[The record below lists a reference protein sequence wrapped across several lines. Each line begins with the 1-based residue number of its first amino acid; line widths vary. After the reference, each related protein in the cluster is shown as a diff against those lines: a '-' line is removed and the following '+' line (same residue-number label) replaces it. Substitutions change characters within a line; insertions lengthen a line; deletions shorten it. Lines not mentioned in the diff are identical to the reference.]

1 MNKLFNIVIGKNWF
15 TKVLSL
21 AFALLLFSY
30 AYNPNESTTD
40 VNVPGDSE
48 TAVLEDVPVTAY
60 YDTENV
66 VVTGIPKTV
75 TVTLRGP
82 TVHIQQAK
90 LKKDFEVYVNL
101 ANAELGSKSVPL
113 LIKDLSDKIKATM
126 DPETIKVSVKEKVT
140 KEFAVE
146 AEYTSSSIENGYAAG
161 TPKVEPKTVKVTGA
175 KEEIEKVAYVKA
187 NVNLD
192 GNTNEAVSQQA
203 KVSVLDSSLN
213 KLNVQVE
220 PETVQVNIP
229 VKRTSKTVPINIVE
243 QGTPPANITI
253 DSITL
258 DKKEATI
265 SGPEDV
271 LKEVEST
278 RVEVD
283 LSTIEKDVELTLPV
297 IISNGVTAVDPELVT
312 VTVKVTVEEEEQE
325 QQEEEDEQEQEDQE
339 DQNSEEAAVTENIE
353 TKTLSSVPI
362 GIQGLKNS
370 LEATIDKPSSSTSLQ
385 ISGEQNKIRELSAS
399 DFKLY
404 IDLTGMDEGK
414 HEVAIKVDGPEDID
428 WELAIDTASVS
439 ITNKEA

>member
-1 MNKLFNIVIGKNWF
+1 MNKLFNHVIGKNWF

-30 AYNPNESTTD
+30 VYDPNESSTD
-40 VNVPGDSE
+40 VNVPSDSE
-48 TAVLEDVPVTAY
+48 TAILEDIPVTAY

-75 TVTLRGP
+75 TVTLKGP

-101 ANAELGSKSVPL
+101 ANAELGSKTVPL
-113 LIKDLSDKIKATM
+113 QIKDLSEKIKATI
-126 DPETIKVSVKEKVT
+126 DPETIKVTLKEKVT
-140 KEFAVE
+140 EEFTVE
-146 AEYTSSSIENGYAAG
+146 AEYSSSSIEDGYTAETAI
-161 TPKVEPKTVKVTGA
+161 VEPKTVKVTGA
-175 KEEIEKVAYVKA
+175 KDDIEKIAYVKA

-192 GNTNEAVSQQA
+192 GNINESVSQQA

-243 QGTPPANITI
+243 QGTPPENITI

-265 SGPEDV
+265 SAPEDI

-283 LSTIEKDVELTLPV
+283 LSEIEKDEELTLPV
-297 IISNGVTAVDPELVT
+297 IISNGVTAVDPELVK
-312 VTVKVTVEEEEQE
+312 VTVKVTVTEEQQDADEEEQE
-325 QQEEEDEQEQEDQE
+325 NQD
-339 DQNSEEAAVTENIE
+339 SEEAAAADKIE
-353 TKTLSSVPI
+353 TKTVSSVPI
-362 GIQGLKNS
+362 TVQGLNS
-370 LEATIDKPSSSTSLQ
+370 NLEATIENPKSSSTSLR
-385 ISGEQNKIRELSAS
+385 ISGEENRIRDLSAS
-399 DFKLY
+399 DFNLY
-404 IDLTGMDEGK
+404 LDLTGMDDGK
-414 HEVAIKVDGPEDID
+414 HEVPITVDGPEDID

>member
-1 MNKLFNIVIGKNWF
+1 MNKLFNNVIGKNWF

-30 AYNPNESTTD
+30 AYDPNESSTD

-48 TAVLEDVPVTAY
+48 TANLEDIPVTAY

-101 ANAELGSKSVPL
+101 ANADLGSKTVPL
-113 LIKDLSDKIKATM
+113 EIKDLSDKIKATI
-126 DPETIKVSVKEKVT
+126 DPETIKVTVKEKVT
-140 KEFAVE
+140 KEFTVE
-146 AEYTSSSIENGYAAG
+146 AEFSSNAIEKGYSAG
-161 TPKVEPKTVKVTGA
+161 TPKIEPKTVKVTGA
-175 KEEIEKVAYVKA
+175 KDEIEKIAYVKA
-187 NVNLD
+187 NVNLNE
-192 GNTNEAVSQQA
+192 NTNEAVSQQA

-220 PETVQVNIP
+220 PETVEVNIP

-243 QGTPPANITI
+243 QGTSPANINI

-283 LSTIEKDVELTLPV
+283 LSTIEKDEELTLPV
-297 IISNGVTAVDPELVT
+297 IISNGVTSVDPELVK
-312 VTVKVTVEEEEQE
+312 VTVKVTVAQEEQEEEQE
-325 QQEEEDEQEQEDQE
+325 EDPQENQD
-339 DQNSEEAAVTENIE
+339 SEETAATEKTE
-353 TKTLSSVPI
+353 TRMISSIPI
-362 GIQGLKNS
+362 NIQGLNS
-370 LEATIDKPSSSTSLQ
+370 SLKRALRIQEVVVQVFGFLE
-385 ISGEQNKIRELSAS
+385 NK
-399 DFKLY
+399 
-404 IDLTGMDEGK
+404 TG
-414 HEVAIKVDGPEDID
+414 
-428 WELAIDTASVS
+428 
-439 ITNKEA
+439 

>member
-1 MNKLFNIVIGKNWF
+1 MNKLFNNVIGKNWF

-30 AYNPNESTTD
+30 AYDPNESSTD

-48 TAVLEDVPVTAY
+48 TAVLEDIPVTAY

-101 ANAELGSKSVPL
+101 ANAELGSKTVPL
-113 LIKDLSDKIKATM
+113 LIKDLSDKVKATI
-126 DPETIKVSVKEKVT
+126 DPETIKVTLKEKVT
-140 KEFAVE
+140 KEFTVE
-146 AEYTSSSIENGYAAG
+146 AEYSSNAIEKGYSAG
-161 TPKVEPKTVKVTGA
+161 TPKIEPKTVKVTGA
-175 KEEIEKVAYVKA
+175 KEDIEKIAYVKA

-192 GNTNEAVSQQA
+192 GNTNETVSQQA
-203 KVSVLDSSLN
+203 QVSVLDSSLN

-220 PETVQVNIP
+220 PETVEVNIP

-283 LSTIEKDVELTLPV
+283 LSTIEKDEELTLPV
-297 IISNGVTAVDPELVT
+297 IISNGVTAVDPELVK
-312 VTVKVTVEEEEQE
+312 VTVKVTVGEEEQD
-325 QQEEEDEQEQEDQE
+325 EEEQKDPD
-339 DQNSEEAAVTENIE
+339 SEEAAAGENIE

-362 GIQGLKNS
+362 SIQGLNSS
-370 LEATIDKPSSSTSLQ
+370 LEATIDNPRSSSTSLR
-385 ISGEQNKIRELSAS
+385 ISGEQNRIRELSAS
-399 DFKLY
+399 DFNLY
-404 IDLTGMDEGK
+404 LDLTGMDDGD
-414 HEVAIKVDGPEDID
+414 HEVPIKVDGPEDID

>member
-1 MNKLFNIVIGKNWF
+1 MNKLFNNVIGKNWF

-30 AYNPNESTTD
+30 AYDPNESSTD

-48 TAVLEDVPVTAY
+48 TANLEDIPVTAY

-101 ANAELGSKSVPL
+101 ANADLGSKTVPL
-113 LIKDLSDKIKATM
+113 EIKDLSDKIKATI
-126 DPETIKVSVKEKVT
+126 DPETIKVTVKEKVT
-140 KEFAVE
+140 KEFTVE
-146 AEYTSSSIENGYAAG
+146 AEFSSNAIEKGYSAG
-161 TPKVEPKTVKVTGA
+161 TPKIEPKTVKVTGA
-175 KEEIEKVAYVKA
+175 KDEIEKIAYVKA
-187 NVNLD
+187 NVNLNE
-192 GNTNEAVSQQA
+192 NTNEAVSQQA

-220 PETVQVNIP
+220 PETVEVNIP

-243 QGTPPANITI
+243 QGTPPANINI

-283 LSTIEKDVELTLPV
+283 LSTIEKDEELTLPV
-297 IISNGVTAVDPELVT
+297 IISNGVTSVDPELVK
-312 VTVKVTVEEEEQE
+312 VTVKVTVAQEEQEEEQE
-325 QQEEEDEQEQEDQE
+325 EDPQENQD
-339 DQNSEEAAVTENIE
+339 SEETAATEKTE
-353 TKTLSSVPI
+353 TRMISSIPI
-362 GIQGLKNS
+362 NIQGLNSS
-370 LEATIDKPSSSTSLQ
+370 LEASIKNPRSSSTSLR
-385 ISGEQNKIRELSAS
+385 ISGEQNRVREMSIS
-399 DFKLY
+399 DFNLY
-404 IDLTGMDEGK
+404 IDLTGMDDGE
-414 HEVAIKVDGPEDID
+414 HEVPIKVNGPADID

>member
-1 MNKLFNIVIGKNWF
+1 MNKLFNNVIGKNWF

-30 AYNPNESTTD
+30 AYDPNESSTD

-48 TAVLEDVPVTAY
+48 TAVLEDIPVTAY

-101 ANAELGSKSVPL
+101 ANAELGSKNVPL
-113 LIKDLSDKIKATM
+113 LIKDLSDKVKATI
-126 DPETIKVSVKEKVT
+126 DPETIKVTLKEKVT
-140 KEFAVE
+140 QEFTVE
-146 AEYTSSSIENGYAAG
+146 AEYSSNSIEKGYSAG

-175 KEEIEKVAYVKA
+175 KEDIEKIAYVKA

-192 GNTNEAVSQQA
+192 GNTNETVSQQA

-220 PETVQVNIP
+220 PETVEVNIP

-265 SGPEDV
+265 SGPEDI

-283 LSTIEKDVELTLPV
+283 LSTIEKDKELTLPV
-297 IISNGVTAVDPELVT
+297 IISNGVTAVDPELVQ
-312 VTVKVTVEEEEQE
+312 VTVKVTVGEEEQD
-325 QQEEEDEQEQEDQE
+325 EEEQKDPD
-339 DQNSEEAAVTENIE
+339 SEEASAEENIE

-362 GIQGLKNS
+362 SIQGLNSS
-370 LEATIDKPSSSTSLQ
+370 LEATIDNPRSSSTSLR
-385 ISGEQNKIRELSAS
+385 ISGEQNRIKELSVS
-399 DFKLY
+399 DFNLY
-404 IDLTGMDEGK
+404 LDLTGMDDGD
-414 HEVAIKVDGPEDID
+414 HEVPIKVDGPEDID

>member
-1 MNKLFNIVIGKNWF
+1 MNKLFNHVIGKNWF

-30 AYNPNESTTD
+30 VYDPNESSTD
-40 VNVPGDSE
+40 VNVPSDSE
-48 TAVLEDVPVTAY
+48 TAILEDIPVTAY

-75 TVTLRGP
+75 TVTLKGP

-101 ANAELGSKSVPL
+101 ANAELGSKTVPL
-113 LIKDLSDKIKATM
+113 QIKDLSEKIKATI
-126 DPETIKVSVKEKVT
+126 DPETIKVTLKEKVT
-140 KEFAVE
+140 EEFTVE
-146 AEYTSSSIENGYAAG
+146 AEYSSSSIEDGYAAG
-161 TPKVEPKTVKVTGA
+161 TAIVEPKTVKVTGA
-175 KEEIEKVAYVKA
+175 KDDIEKIAYVKA

-192 GNTNEAVSQQA
+192 GNINESVSQQA

-243 QGTPPANITI
+243 QGTPPENITI

-265 SGPEDV
+265 SAPEDI

-283 LSTIEKDVELTLPV
+283 LSEIEKDEELTLPV
-297 IISNGVTAVDPELVT
+297 IISNGVTAVDPELVK
-312 VTVKVTVEEEEQE
+312 VTVKVTVTEEQQDADEEEQE
-325 QQEEEDEQEQEDQE
+325 NQD
-339 DQNSEEAAVTENIE
+339 SEEAAAAEKIE
-353 TKTLSSVPI
+353 TKTVSSVPI
-362 GIQGLKNS
+362 TVQGLNS
-370 LEATIDKPSSSTSLQ
+370 NLEATIENPKSSSTSLR
-385 ISGEQNKIRELSAS
+385 ISGEENRIRDLSAS
-399 DFKLY
+399 DFNLY
-404 IDLTGMDEGK
+404 LDLTGMDDGK
-414 HEVAIKVDGPEDID
+414 HEVPITVDGPEDID

>member
-30 AYNPNESTTD
+30 AYDPNESTTD

-48 TAVLEDVPVTAY
+48 TAILEDIPVTAY

-101 ANAELGSKSVPL
+101 ANAELGSKTVPL
-113 LIKDLSDKIKATM
+113 LIKDLSDKIKATI

-140 KEFAVE
+140 KEFTVE
-146 AEYTSSSIENGYAAG
+146 AEYSSNSIEKGYAAG

-192 GNTNEAVSQQA
+192 ENTNEEVSQQA

-220 PETVQVNIP
+220 PETVEVNIP

-258 DKKEATI
+258 DKKEATV

-283 LSTIEKDVELTLPV
+283 LSTIEKDEELTLPV

-312 VTVKVTVEEEEQE
+312 VKVKVTVEKEEQE
-325 QQEEEDEQEQEDQE
+325 QQEEEDEQEQEDQ
-339 DQNSEEAAVTENIE
+339 NSEEATATENIE

-362 GIQGLKNS
+362 GIQGLNSS
-370 LEATIDKPSSSTSLQ
+370 LEATIDNPSSSSTSLQ
-385 ISGEQNKIRELSAS
+385 ISGEQNRIRELSAS

-404 IDLTGMDEGK
+404 IDLTGMDDGE
-414 HEVAIKVDGPEDID
+414 HEVAIKVDGPEDIE

>member
-1 MNKLFNIVIGKNWF
+1 MNKLFNHVIGKNWF

-30 AYNPNESTTD
+30 VYDPNESSTD
-40 VNVPGDSE
+40 VNVPSDSE
-48 TAVLEDVPVTAY
+48 TAILEDIPVTAY

-75 TVTLRGP
+75 TVTLKGP

-101 ANAELGSKSVPL
+101 ANAELGSKTVPL
-113 LIKDLSDKIKATM
+113 QIKDLSEKIKATI
-126 DPETIKVSVKEKVT
+126 DPETIKVTLKEKVT
-140 KEFAVE
+140 EEFTVE
-146 AEYTSSSIENGYAAG
+146 AEYSSSSIEDGYAAG
-161 TPKVEPKTVKVTGA
+161 TAIVEPKTVKVTGA
-175 KEEIEKVAYVKA
+175 KDDIEKIAYVKA

-192 GNTNEAVSQQA
+192 GNINESVSQQA

-243 QGTPPANITI
+243 QGTPPENITI

-265 SGPEDV
+265 SAPEDI

-283 LSTIEKDVELTLPV
+283 LSEIEKDEELTLPV
-297 IISNGVTAVDPELVT
+297 IISNGVTAVDPELVK
-312 VTVKVTVEEEEQE
+312 VTVKVTVTEEQQDADEEEQE
-325 QQEEEDEQEQEDQE
+325 NQD
-339 DQNSEEAAVTENIE
+339 SEEAAAAEKIE
-353 TKTLSSVPI
+353 TKTVSSVPI
-362 GIQGLKNS
+362 TVQGLSSN
-370 LEATIDKPSSSTSLQ
+370 LEATIENPKSSSTSLR
-385 ISGEQNKIRELSAS
+385 ISGEENRIRDLSAS
-399 DFKLY
+399 DFNLY
-404 IDLTGMDEGK
+404 LDLTGMDDGK
-414 HEVAIKVDGPEDID
+414 HEVPITVDGPEDID

>member
-1 MNKLFNIVIGKNWF
+1 MNKLFNHVIGKNWF

-30 AYNPNESTTD
+30 VYDPNESSTD
-40 VNVPGDSE
+40 VNVPSDSE
-48 TAVLEDVPVTAY
+48 TAILEDIPVTVY

-75 TVTLRGP
+75 TVTLKGP

-101 ANAELGSKSVPL
+101 ANAELGSKNVPL
-113 LIKDLSDKIKATM
+113 QIKDLSEKIKATI
-126 DPETIKVSVKEKVT
+126 DPETIKVTLKEKVT
-140 KEFAVE
+140 EEFTVE
-146 AEYTSSSIENGYAAG
+146 AEYSSSSIEDGYAAG
-161 TPKVEPKTVKVTGA
+161 TAKVEPKTVKVTGA
-175 KEEIEKVAYVKA
+175 KDDIEKIAYVKA

-192 GNTNEAVSQQA
+192 GNINESVSQQA

-243 QGTPPANITI
+243 QGTPPENITI

-258 DKKEATI
+258 DKKEVTI
-265 SGPEDV
+265 SAPEDI
-271 LKEVEST
+271 LKEVDST

-283 LSTIEKDVELTLPV
+283 LSKIEKDEELTLPV
-297 IISNGVTAVDPELVT
+297 IISNGVTAVDPKLVK
-312 VTVKVTVEEEEQE
+312 VTVKVTATEEQ
-325 QQEEEDEQEQEDQE
+325 QDADEENQD
-339 DQNSEEAAVTENIE
+339 SEEAAAAEKIE
-353 TKTLSSVPI
+353 TKTVSSIPI
-362 GIQGLKNS
+362 TVQGLNS
-370 LEATIDKPSSSTSLQ
+370 NLEATIENPKSSSTSLR
-385 ISGEQNKIRELSAS
+385 ISGEENIIRDLSAS
-399 DFKLY
+399 DFNLY
-404 IDLTGMDEGK
+404 LDLTGMDDGK
-414 HEVAIKVDGPEDID
+414 HEVPITVDGPEDIE

>member
-1 MNKLFNIVIGKNWF
+1 MNKLFNNVIGKNWF

-30 AYNPNESTTD
+30 AYDPNESSTD

-48 TAVLEDVPVTAY
+48 TAVLEDIPVTAY

-101 ANAELGSKSVPL
+101 ANAELGSKTVPL
-113 LIKDLSDKIKATM
+113 LIKDLSDKVKATI
-126 DPETIKVSVKEKVT
+126 DPETIKVTLKEKVT
-140 KEFAVE
+140 KEFTVE
-146 AEYTSSSIENGYAAG
+146 AEYSSNAIEKGYSAG
-161 TPKVEPKTVKVTGA
+161 TPKIEPKTVKVTGA
-175 KEEIEKVAYVKA
+175 KEDIEKIAYVKA

-192 GNTNEAVSQQA
+192 GNTNETVSQQA
-203 KVSVLDSSLN
+203 QVSVLDSSLN

-220 PETVQVNIP
+220 PETVEVNIP

-283 LSTIEKDVELTLPV
+283 LSSIEKDEELTLPV
-297 IISNGVTAVDPELVT
+297 IISNGVTAVDPELVK
-312 VTVKVTVEEEEQE
+312 VTVKVTVGEEEQD
-325 QQEEEDEQEQEDQE
+325 EEEQKDPD
-339 DQNSEEAAVTENIE
+339 SEETAAGENIE

-362 GIQGLKNS
+362 SIQGLNSS
-370 LEATIDKPSSSTSLQ
+370 LEATIDNPRSSSTSLR
-385 ISGEQNKIRELSAS
+385 ISGEQNRIRELSAS
-399 DFKLY
+399 DFNLY
-404 IDLTGMDEGK
+404 LDLTGMDDGD
-414 HEVAIKVDGPEDID
+414 HEVPIKVDGPEDID

>member
-1 MNKLFNIVIGKNWF
+1 MSKLFNNVIGKNWF

-30 AYNPNESTTD
+30 AYDPNESSTD

-48 TAVLEDVPVTAY
+48 TVILEDIPVTAY

-101 ANAELGSKSVPL
+101 ANANLGSKTVPL
-113 LIKDLSDKIKATM
+113 QIKDLSDKIKASI
-126 DPETIKVSVKEKVT
+126 DPETIKVTVKEKVT
-140 KEFAVE
+140 QEFNVE
-146 AEYTSSSIENGYAAG
+146 AEFSSNALAKGYAAG
-161 TPKVEPKTVKVTGA
+161 TPKIEPKTVKVTGA
-175 KEEIEKVAYVKA
+175 KDEIEKIAYVKA

-203 KVSVLDSSLN
+203 KVSVLDGSLN

-220 PETVQVNIP
+220 PEIVEVNIP
-229 VKRTSKTVPINIVE
+229 VKRTSKTVPIKIVE
-243 QGTPPANITI
+243 QGKPKDGITI

-265 SGPEDV
+265 TGPEDV
-271 LKEVEST
+271 LKDVEST

-283 LSTIEKDVELTLPV
+283 LSKIEKDEELTLPV
-297 IISNGVTAVDPELVT
+297 IISNGVTSVDPELVK
-312 VTVKVTVEEEEQE
+312 VTVKVTAA
-325 QQEEEDEQEQEDQE
+325 QQEQEQEQKE
-339 DQNSEEAAVTENIE
+339 DDEQANQDSEEAVTTEKTE
-353 TKTLSSVPI
+353 TRMLSNVPI
-362 GIQGLKNS
+362 TIKGLNS
-370 LEATIDKPSSSTSLQ
+370 DLEATIAKPKSSSTSLR
-385 ISGEQNKIRELSAS
+385 ISGEQNRVRELSVS
-399 DFKLY
+399 DFNLY
-404 IDLTGMDEGK
+404 IDLTGMDDGE
-414 HEVAIKVDGPEDID
+414 HEVPIKVNGPDNID
-428 WELAIDTASVS
+428 WELATNTASVS

>member
-1 MNKLFNIVIGKNWF
+1 MNKLFNNVIGKNWF

-30 AYNPNESTTD
+30 AYDPNESSTD

-48 TAVLEDVPVTAY
+48 TANLEDIPVTAY

-101 ANAELGSKSVPL
+101 ANADLGSKTVPL
-113 LIKDLSDKIKATM
+113 EIKDLSDKIKATI
-126 DPETIKVSVKEKVT
+126 DPETIKVTVKEKVT
-140 KEFAVE
+140 KEFTVE
-146 AEYTSSSIENGYAAG
+146 AEFSSNAIEKGYSAG
-161 TPKVEPKTVKVTGA
+161 TPKIEPKTVKVTGA
-175 KEEIEKVAYVKA
+175 KDEIEKIAYVKA
-187 NVNLD
+187 NVNLNE
-192 GNTNEAVSQQA
+192 NTNEAVSQQA

-243 QGTPPANITI
+243 QGTPPENITI

-265 SGPEDV
+265 SAPEDI

-283 LSTIEKDVELTLPV
+283 LSEIEKDEELTLPV
-297 IISNGVTAVDPELVT
+297 IISNGVTAVDPELVK
-312 VTVKVTVEEEEQE
+312 VTVKVTVTEEQQDADEEEQE
-325 QQEEEDEQEQEDQE
+325 NQD
-339 DQNSEEAAVTENIE
+339 SEEAAAAEKID
-353 TKTLSSVPI
+353 TKTVSSVPI
-362 GIQGLKNS
+362 TVQGLNS
-370 LEATIDKPSSSTSLQ
+370 NLEATIENPKSSSTSLR
-385 ISGEQNKIRELSAS
+385 ISGEENRIRDLSAS
-399 DFKLY
+399 DFNLY
-404 IDLTGMDEGK
+404 LDLTGMDDGK
-414 HEVAIKVDGPEDID
+414 HEVPITVDGPEDID

>member
-1 MNKLFNIVIGKNWF
+1 MNKLFNNVIGKNWF

-30 AYNPNESTTD
+30 AYDPNESSTD
-40 VNVPGDSE
+40 VNVPSDSE
-48 TAVLEDVPVTAY
+48 TAIIEDVPVTVY

-75 TVTLRGP
+75 TVTLKGP

-101 ANAELGSKSVPL
+101 ANAELGSKTVPL
-113 LIKDLSDKIKATM
+113 LIKDLSDKIKATI
-126 DPETIKVSVKEKVT
+126 DPETIKVTVKEKVT
-140 KEFAVE
+140 QEFTVE
-146 AEYTSSSIENGYAAG
+146 AEYSNNSIEKGYAAG
-161 TPKVEPKTVKVTGA
+161 TPKVEPKTVKITGA
-175 KEEIEKVAYVKA
+175 KEDIEKIAYVKA

-192 GNTNEAVSQQA
+192 GNTNETVSQQA

-283 LSTIEKDVELTLPV
+283 LSKIQKDEELTLPV

-312 VTVKVTVEEEEQE
+312 VKVKVTVAEEQLDTDTD
-325 QQEEEDEQEQEDQE
+325 EDEQGDQ
-339 DQNSEEAAVTENIE
+339 DSEEAAAAENIE

-362 GIQGLKNS
+362 TVQGLNS
-370 LEATIDKPSSSTSLQ
+370 DLKATIDNPKSSSTSLR
-385 ISGEQNKIRELSAS
+385 ISGEENRIRDLSVS
-399 DFKLY
+399 DFNLY
-404 IDLTGMDEGK
+404 LDLTGMDDGK
-414 HEVAIKVDGPEDID
+414 HEVPIKVDGPEDID

>member
-30 AYNPNESTTD
+30 AYDPNESSTD

-48 TAVLEDVPVTAY
+48 TAVLEDIPVTAY

-101 ANAELGSKSVPL
+101 ANAELGSKTVPL
-113 LIKDLSDKIKATM
+113 LIKDLSDKVKATI
-126 DPETIKVSVKEKVT
+126 DPETIKVTLKEKVT
-140 KEFAVE
+140 KEFTVE
-146 AEYTSSSIENGYAAG
+146 AEYSSNSIEKGYAAG
-161 TPKVEPKTVKVTGA
+161 TPKIEPKTVKVTGA
-175 KEEIEKVAYVKA
+175 KEDIEKIAYVKA

-192 GNTNEAVSQQA
+192 ENTNEAVSQQA

-220 PETVQVNIP
+220 PETVEVNIP

-253 DSITL
+253 ESITL

-271 LKEVEST
+271 LKEVENT

-283 LSTIEKDVELTLPV
+283 LSTIEKDEELTLPV
-297 IISNGVTAVDPELVT
+297 IISNGVTAVDPELVQ
-312 VTVKVTVEEEEQE
+312 VTVKVTVAKEEQDE
-325 QQEEEDEQEQEDQE
+325 NEDEQKEPD
-339 DQNSEEAAVTENIE
+339 SEEAAAGDIE
-353 TKTLSSVPI
+353 TKMLSSIPI
-362 GIQGLKNS
+362 SIQGLNSS
-370 LEATIDKPSSSTSLQ
+370 LEVTIDNPKSSSTSLR
-385 ISGEQNKIRELSAS
+385 ISGEQNRIRELSAA
-399 DFKLY
+399 DFNLY
-404 IDLTGMDEGK
+404 LDLAGMDDGD
-414 HEVAIKVDGPEDID
+414 HEVPIKVDGPEDID

>member
-1 MNKLFNIVIGKNWF
+1 MNKLFNNVIGKNWF

-30 AYNPNESTTD
+30 AYDPNESSTD

-48 TAVLEDVPVTAY
+48 TAVLEDIPVTAY

-101 ANAELGSKSVPL
+101 ANAELGSKTVPL
-113 LIKDLSDKIKATM
+113 LIKDLSDKVKATI
-126 DPETIKVSVKEKVT
+126 DPETIKVTLKEKVT
-140 KEFAVE
+140 KEFTVE
-146 AEYTSSSIENGYAAG
+146 AEYSSNSIEKGYSAG

-175 KEEIEKVAYVKA
+175 KEDIEKIAYVKA

-192 GNTNEAVSQQA
+192 GNTNETVSQQA

-220 PETVQVNIP
+220 PETVEVNIP

-265 SGPEDV
+265 SGPEDI

-283 LSTIEKDVELTLPV
+283 LSTIEKDEELTLPV
-297 IISNGVTAVDPELVT
+297 IISNGVTAVDPELVQ
-312 VTVKVTVEEEEQE
+312 VTVKVTVGEEEEQD
-325 QQEEEDEQEQEDQE
+325 EEEQKDPD
-339 DQNSEEAAVTENIE
+339 SEEAAAEENIE

-362 GIQGLKNS
+362 SIQGLNSS
-370 LEATIDKPSSSTSLQ
+370 LEATIDKPRSSSTSLR
-385 ISGEQNKIRELSAS
+385 ISGEQNRIKELSVS
-399 DFKLY
+399 DFNLY
-404 IDLTGMDEGK
+404 LDLTGMDDGD
-414 HEVAIKVDGPEDID
+414 HEVPIKVDGPEDID

>member
-1 MNKLFNIVIGKNWF
+1 MIGKNWF

-30 AYNPNESTTD
+30 VYDPNESSTD
-40 VNVPGDSE
+40 VNVPSDSE
-48 TAVLEDVPVTAY
+48 TAILEDIPVTAY

-75 TVTLRGP
+75 TVTLKGP

-101 ANAELGSKSVPL
+101 ANAELGSKTVPL
-113 LIKDLSDKIKATM
+113 QIKDLSEKIKATI
-126 DPETIKVSVKEKVT
+126 DPETIKVTLKEKVT
-140 KEFAVE
+140 EEFTVE
-146 AEYTSSSIENGYAAG
+146 AEYSSSSIEDGYAAG
-161 TPKVEPKTVKVTGA
+161 TAIVEPKTVKVTGA
-175 KEEIEKVAYVKA
+175 KDDIEKIAYVKA

-192 GNTNEAVSQQA
+192 GNINESVSQQA

-243 QGTPPANITI
+243 QGTPPENITI

-265 SGPEDV
+265 SAPEDI

-283 LSTIEKDVELTLPV
+283 LSEIEKDEELTLPV
-297 IISNGVTAVDPELVT
+297 IISNGVTAVDPELVK
-312 VTVKVTVEEEEQE
+312 VTVKVTVTEEQQDADEEEQE
-325 QQEEEDEQEQEDQE
+325 NQD
-339 DQNSEEAAVTENIE
+339 SEEAAAAEKID
-353 TKTLSSVPI
+353 TKTVSSVPI
-362 GIQGLKNS
+362 TVQGLNS
-370 LEATIDKPSSSTSLQ
+370 NLEATIENPKSSSTSLR
-385 ISGEQNKIRELSAS
+385 ISGEENRIRDLSAS
-399 DFKLY
+399 DFNLY
-404 IDLTGMDEGK
+404 LDLTGMDDGK
-414 HEVAIKVDGPEDID
+414 HEVPITVDGPEDID

>member
-1 MNKLFNIVIGKNWF
+1 MIGKNWF

-30 AYNPNESTTD
+30 VYDPNESSTD
-40 VNVPGDSE
+40 VNVPSDSE
-48 TAVLEDVPVTAY
+48 TAILEDIPVTAY

-75 TVTLRGP
+75 TVTLKGP

-101 ANAELGSKSVPL
+101 ANAELGSKTVPL
-113 LIKDLSDKIKATM
+113 QIKDLSEKIKATI
-126 DPETIKVSVKEKVT
+126 DPETIKVTLKEKVT
-140 KEFAVE
+140 EEFTVE
-146 AEYTSSSIENGYAAG
+146 AEYSSSSIEDGYAAG
-161 TPKVEPKTVKVTGA
+161 TAIVEPKTVKVTGA
-175 KEEIEKVAYVKA
+175 KDDIEKIAYVKA

-192 GNTNEAVSQQA
+192 GNINESVSQQA

-243 QGTPPANITI
+243 QGTPPENITI

-265 SGPEDV
+265 SAPEDI

-283 LSTIEKDVELTLPV
+283 LSEIEKDEELTLPV
-297 IISNGVTAVDPELVT
+297 IISNGVTAVDPELVK
-312 VTVKVTVEEEEQE
+312 VTVKVTVTEEQQDADEEEQE
-325 QQEEEDEQEQEDQE
+325 NQD
-339 DQNSEEAAVTENIE
+339 SEEAAAAEKIE
-353 TKTLSSVPI
+353 TKTVSSVPI
-362 GIQGLKNS
+362 TVQGLSSN
-370 LEATIDKPSSSTSLQ
+370 LEATIENPKSSSTSLR
-385 ISGEQNKIRELSAS
+385 ISGEENRIRDLSAS
-399 DFKLY
+399 DFNLY
-404 IDLTGMDEGK
+404 LDLTGMDDGK
-414 HEVAIKVDGPEDID
+414 HEVPITVDGPEDID

>member
-1 MNKLFNIVIGKNWF
+1 MIGKNWF

-30 AYNPNESTTD
+30 VYDPNESSTD
-40 VNVPGDSE
+40 VNVPSDSE
-48 TAVLEDVPVTAY
+48 TAILEDIPVTVY

-75 TVTLRGP
+75 TVTLKGP

-101 ANAELGSKSVPL
+101 ANAELGSKNVPL
-113 LIKDLSDKIKATM
+113 QIKDLSEKIKATI
-126 DPETIKVSVKEKVT
+126 DPETIKVTLKEKVT
-140 KEFAVE
+140 EEFTVE
-146 AEYTSSSIENGYAAG
+146 AEYSSSSIEDGYAAG
-161 TPKVEPKTVKVTGA
+161 TAKVEPKTVKVTGA
-175 KEEIEKVAYVKA
+175 KDDIEKIAYVKA

-192 GNTNEAVSQQA
+192 GNINESVSQQA

-243 QGTPPANITI
+243 QGTPPENITI

-258 DKKEATI
+258 DKKEVTI
-265 SGPEDV
+265 SAPEDI
-271 LKEVEST
+271 LKEVDST

-283 LSTIEKDVELTLPV
+283 LSKIEKDEELTLPV
-297 IISNGVTAVDPELVT
+297 IISNGVTAVDPKLVK
-312 VTVKVTVEEEEQE
+312 VTVKVTATEEQ
-325 QQEEEDEQEQEDQE
+325 QDADEENQD
-339 DQNSEEAAVTENIE
+339 SEEAAAAEKIE
-353 TKTLSSVPI
+353 TKTVSSIPI
-362 GIQGLKNS
+362 TVQGLNS
-370 LEATIDKPSSSTSLQ
+370 NLEATIENPKSSSTSLR
-385 ISGEQNKIRELSAS
+385 ISGEENIIRDLSAS
-399 DFKLY
+399 DFNLY
-404 IDLTGMDEGK
+404 LDLTGMDDGK
-414 HEVAIKVDGPEDID
+414 HEVPITVDGPEDIE

>member
-1 MNKLFNIVIGKNWF
+1 MSKLFNNVIGKNWF

-30 AYNPNESTTD
+30 AYDPNESSTD

-48 TAVLEDVPVTAY
+48 TVILEDIPVTAY

-101 ANAELGSKSVPL
+101 ANANLGSKTVPL
-113 LIKDLSDKIKATM
+113 QIKNLSDKIRATI
-126 DPETIKVSVKEKVT
+126 DPETIKVTVKEKVT
-140 KEFAVE
+140 QEFNVE
-146 AEYTSSSIENGYAAG
+146 AEFSSNAIAKGYAAG
-161 TPKVEPKTVKVTGA
+161 TPKIEPKTVKVTGA
-175 KEEIEKVAYVKA
+175 KDEIEKIAYVKA

-203 KVSVLDSSLN
+203 KVSVLDGSLN

-220 PETVQVNIP
+220 PEIVEVNIP

-243 QGTPPANITI
+243 QGKPQDGITI

-258 DKKEATI
+258 DTKEATI
-265 SGPEDV
+265 TGPEDV
-271 LKEVEST
+271 LKDVEST

-283 LSTIEKDVELTLPV
+283 LSKIEKDEELTLPV
-297 IISNGVTAVDPELVT
+297 IISNGVTSVDPELVK
-312 VTVKVTVEEEEQE
+312 VTVKVTAAQQEQE
-325 QQEEEDEQEQEDQE
+325 KEQKEDEQENQD
-339 DQNSEEAAVTENIE
+339 SEEAATTEKTE
-353 TKTLSSVPI
+353 TRTLSNVPI
-362 GIQGLKNS
+362 TIKGLNS
-370 LEATIDKPSSSTSLQ
+370 DLEATIAKPNSSSTSLR
-385 ISGEQNKIRELSAS
+385 ISGEQNRVRELSVS
-399 DFKLY
+399 DFNLY
-404 IDLTGMDEGK
+404 IDLTGMDDGE
-414 HEVAIKVDGPEDID
+414 HEVPIKVNGPDNID
-428 WELAIDTASVS
+428 WELATNTASVS

>member
-1 MNKLFNIVIGKNWF
+1 MNKLFNNVIGKNWF

-30 AYNPNESTTD
+30 AYDPNESSTD

-48 TAVLEDVPVTAY
+48 TAVLEDIPVTAY

-101 ANAELGSKSVPL
+101 ANAELGSKNVPL
-113 LIKDLSDKIKATM
+113 LIKDLSDKVKATI
-126 DPETIKVSVKEKVT
+126 DPETIKVTLKEKVT
-140 KEFAVE
+140 QEFTVE
-146 AEYTSSSIENGYAAG
+146 AEYSSNSIEKGYSAG
-161 TPKVEPKTVKVTGA
+161 TPKIEPKTVKVTGA
-175 KEEIEKVAYVKA
+175 KEDIEKIAYVKA

-192 GNTNEAVSQQA
+192 GNTNETVSQQA
-203 KVSVLDSSLN
+203 QVSVLDSSLN

-220 PETVQVNIP
+220 PETVEVNIP

-283 LSTIEKDVELTLPV
+283 LSSIEKDEELTLPV
-297 IISNGVTAVDPELVT
+297 IISNGVTAVDPELVK
-312 VTVKVTVEEEEQE
+312 VTVKVTVGEEEQD
-325 QQEEEDEQEQEDQE
+325 EEEQKDPD
-339 DQNSEEAAVTENIE
+339 SEETAAGENIE

-362 GIQGLKNS
+362 SIQGLNSS
-370 LEATIDKPSSSTSLQ
+370 LEATIDNPRSSSTSLR
-385 ISGEQNKIRELSAS
+385 ISGEQNRIRELSAS
-399 DFKLY
+399 DFNLY
-404 IDLTGMDEGK
+404 LDLTGMDDGD
-414 HEVAIKVDGPEDID
+414 HEVPIKVDGPEDID